1 MQLEWKIEPKDVQQV
16 LALLE
21 RQADNRFVLARK
33 SKNLAAAK
41 PPVDRNR
48 FWFQMV
54 AMRLTSVQRSGPNS
68 AISRFIST
76 APFPVSYDAVCGSPR
91 PEAFIADALSAA
103 GGIRFVPTI
112 AEHLAQNFQLLENGE
127 WDVALGQCNR
137 LLQPVSAKEERV
149 AAAYMRDSFAGFGP
163 KQARNLLQALGLTR
177 YEIPIDSRVVAWLNN
192 HLGFPV
198 RLSAIGLADANYYDF
213 VSDGIQ
219 ALCAECEVFPCVLD
233 AAIFSLQDGNGWDQV
248 DPVF

>member
-16 LALLE
+16 LALLK

-41 PPVDRNR
+41 PPVDRNQ
-48 FWFQMV
+48 FWFLMV

-68 AISRFIST
+68 AIGRFISA
-76 APFPVSYDAVCGSPR
+76 APFPLSYDAVCGRPH

-112 AEHLAQNFQLLENGE
+112 AEQLAHNFRLLENGE

-149 AAAYMRDSFAGFGP
+149 AAAYMWDSFAGFGP

-192 HLGFPV
+192 HLGFPM
-198 RLSAIGLADANYYDF
+198 RLSAIGLADTSYYDF

-233 AAIFSLQDGNGWDQV
+233 AAIFSLQDGNGWDHG